1 VYYSLHNHTC
11 ASNARLVDS
20 INVIEDLIQYAFDL
34 GLYGV
39 ALTEH
44 ETVNSHIK
52 ALKYVIKQRE
62 KENHDPR
69 WDEFKLIL
77 GNEIYLCRNGLTSD
91 NYDSKKDSFYHF
103 ILLAKDEEGH
113 KQIRKLSTRAYGQSF
128 MKNRMRRVPTYYSD
142 LEDIIGKNPGHVIAS
157 TACIGGYFGK
167 TILKAS
173 KFEKNEELFNEELF
187 KLRSWC
193 KYLQSIFD
201 KENFFLE
208 LQPSDNNEQI
218 YVNKWL
224 LKFSE
229 ELDIPAIVTTD
240 SHYLTKDDRR
250 FHKAYLNSKDGDRE
264 VDEFYATTYMMSAEE
279 LHEYMDKYNGADVVN
294 QLMENTK
301 LIGEQIEQ
309 YDLRKPFKLP
319 YLPNKQDIIL
329 AQRPTSFILLSIAE
343 KNLPEI
349 WYKFINSEENADRI
363 FIYRI
368 INKCNSNPDYYWTD
382 ERIARMTIE
391 LETVWNASKK
401 QDIVWSK
408 YFLQVADYLKIA
420 WDEGDTL
427 VGPGRGSGVG
437 FYLNY
442 LLDIIQIDPIVEKVP
457 LYYWR
462 FLNPERAS
470 ILDIDSDVQ
479 SNRRNKV
486 IEALQNHY
494 GELNVV
500 RVGTERTEAAKAA
513 ILTAARG
520 LEIDVDTAQ
529 AIAALIE
536 SDRGIQRSLKV
547 TYYGD
552 SENDIP
558 PNRTFQEEMAKYPEL
573 WAVAQKI
580 EGLQCGCG
588 CHAGGVI
595 IVDEDITETN
605 SLIKLNSGEWVTA
618 WDLHESEEVSNVK
631 IDLLATLNLTRMRT
645 CLDLLVQYGYI
656 EKKDTLRETYEAA
669 IGVYNLDRTNP
680 KMWEML
686 ANNEILSVFQFDTP
700 QGIQGISL
708 AKPTSVEEMAA
719 LNSIMRLMASEK
731 GAEQPLEK
739 YARFKKNPM
748 LWEQEMNQYGL
759 TNEQK
764 QLLHKYLDYEYGI
777 CASQEDIMSM
787 IQDSQLGG
795 WSLKDSD
802 MLRKSIAKKDPK
814 LYEQLSQKYFDTVKE
829 KSLDSKLCNYFWNV
843 LVNTQRGYSFNLSH
857 TLAYSIVGLQN
868 MNLACKYPIIFWNT
882 ANLIVDSAGVD
893 DGENP
898 EDIDQDEIAEN
909 IEEAIKEVQETWEDE
924 MDTPTEVVTTKEK
937 VQRVKKT
944 VDYGK
949 TARAIGRFKSYGI
962 NILPPDINN
971 SSFTFAPNV
980 EQNSITY
987 GLRGITRVSNDV
999 IKLIIKNRPYESFN
1013 DFMVKNRTNKLQTI
1027 NLIKS
1032 GAFDAIEGKSREEI
1046 MHNYLL
1052 SIADQKQR
1060 LTLQNMQM
1068 LINKDLIPEEMIF
1081 YAKLFLFNKYLK
1093 TCKDGIN
1100 YCLNEQ
1106 AINFINEHF
1115 DIDLVE
1121 NGSYIS
1127 QKIWDNIYKKA
1138 MEPMRQYLKD
1148 NKDVMLEKLNNSLF
1162 NEVAEKYGKGN
1173 ISKWEMDSISFYYH
1187 EHELAAAASKYD
1199 DFFELS
1205 EEPEVEYSF
1214 SNSSGQEIKVFKLY
1228 KLIGTVIDKNKLKN
1242 SISLLT
1248 PTGVVQVKIYKNQY
1262 AIYDKQISEKGED
1275 GKKHVIE
1282 KSWFTKGTML
1292 MVQGIRRG
1300 DNFIPKKKKN
1310 SLYPIISK
1318 IIDVSED
1325 GELTFQYERTEVDAQ

>member
-1 VYYSLHNHTC
+1 MYYSLHNHTC
-11 ASNARLVDS
+11 ASNQRLVDS

-52 ALKYVIKQRE
+52 ALKYVDKQRK

-77 GNEIYLCRNGLTSD
+77 GNEIYLCRNGLNND

-103 ILLAKDEEGH
+103 ILLAKDEVGH
-113 KQIRKLSTRAYGQSF
+113 KQIRQLSTRAYGQSF

-142 LEDIIGKNPGHVIAS
+142 LEDIIGGNPGHVIAS

-173 KFEKNEELFNEELF
+173 KFEKDKELFGEELI

-193 KYLQSIFD
+193 GYLQSIFG

-229 ELDIPAIVTTD
+229 ELGIPAIVTTD
-240 SHYLTKDDRR
+240 SHYLTKEDRR

-279 LHEYMDKYNGADVVN
+279 LHGYMDKYNGADVVN

-301 LIGEQIEQ
+301 LIGERIEQ

-319 YLPNKQDIIL
+319 YLPSRQDIRAAEQPIIVD
-329 AQRPTSFILLSIAE
+329 RP
-343 KNLPEI
+343 LPDI
-349 WYKFINSEENADRI
+349 WYNFINSEEAADRV
-363 FIYRI
+363 FIRRI
-368 INKCNSNPDYYWTD
+368 INKCNSNENYYWTD

-656 EKKDTLRETYEAA
+656 EKKNSLRETYEAA
-669 IGVYNLDRTNP
+669 IGVYNLDRDNP

-739 YARFKKNPM
+739 YARFKRNPM

-759 TNEQK
+759 TSEQK

-814 LYEQLSQKYFDTVKE
+814 LYEQLSQKYFNTVKE
-829 KSLDSKLCNYFWNV
+829 KGLDNKLCNYFWHV

-868 MNLACKYPIIFWNT
+868 MNLACNYPIIFWNT

-898 EDIDQDEIAEN
+898 EDIDQDEVAEN
-909 IEEAIKEVQETWEDE
+909 IEEVMEEIEIEDDDDDEEDE
-924 MDTPTEVVTTKEK
+924 IKVGPKEK
-937 VQRVKKT
+937 VKRVKKT

-962 NILPPDINN
+962 NILPPDINT

-999 IKLIIKNRPYESFN
+999 IRLIMNNRPYESFN

-1032 GAFDAIEGKSREEI
+1032 GAFDAVEGKPREEI
-1046 MHNYLL
+1046 MNNYLL

-1068 LINKDLIPEEMIF
+1068 LINKNLIPEEMTF

-1093 TCKDGIN
+1093 TCKEGIN
-1100 YCLNEQ
+1100 YTLNQ
-1106 AINFINEHF
+1106 SAIDFIGEHF
-1115 DIDLVE
+1115 DIDIVE

-1127 QKIWDNIYKKA
+1127 QKTWDNIYKKA

-1148 NKDVMLEKLNNSLF
+1148 NKDVMLEKLNKSLF

-1187 EHELAAAASKYD
+1187 EHELAAAASNYD

-1214 SNSSGQEIKVFKLY
+1214 PGSNGQEVKVFKLH

-1262 AIYDKQISEKGED
+1262 AIYDKQISQKGED
-1275 GKKHVIE
+1275 GHKKVLE
-1282 KSWFTKGTML
+1282 KSWFARGTML

-1300 DNFIPKKKKN
+1300 DVFVPRKKKN

-1318 IIDVSED
+1318 ITDVSED
-1325 GELTFQYERTEVDAQ
+1325 GELTFQYERAEVDA